1 MACLSLPK
9 LLLAGDQVMKCPN
22 SEQAL
27 CDLLQSFGIDT
38 SAWGDQHA
46 KPLVSLLRELREGSC
61 SLRVANRKRIYRLVE
76 PVFVQITYC
85 GKVLVERMKIFPNGM
100 RREHRSVLAEKKAL
114 SDQSALHAAIRG
126 IREELHVDI
135 GEGTEGLVH
144 SPQEDTSFIEELDSA
159 SYPGLPAVYETS
171 HIRLN
176 VQSGS
181 SAERAFT
188 HCGLPACKPFETV
201 VMKLEGELRLGW
213 EWVEFHEAL
222 RSKIKGME
230 VPQQTS
236 KRKPMIMN
244 DKSPSN
250 KAPQGFHSIP
260 VSLGRL
266 FPHEDT

>member
-9 LLLAGDQVMKCPN
+9 LLLAGDQVMKCPS

-27 CDLLQSFGIDT
+27 CDLLKNFGIDT

-46 KPLVSLLRELREGSC
+46 KPVVSLLRELREGSC

-114 SDQSALHAAIRG
+114 SDHSALHAAIRG
-126 IREELHVDI
+126 IREELHVDV

-144 SPQEDTSFIEELDSA
+144 SPQEDVSFIEELDSA

-201 VMKLEGELRLGW
+201 EMKLEGELRLGW

-230 VPQQTS
+230 VPQQIS
-236 KRKPMIMN
+236 KRKPMNMN

-250 KAPQGFHSIP
+250 KAPQGFHSLP